1 MNKEELENELYE
13 IADFLW
19 CNEEEL
25 KEEIFKL
32 VPEILKSIIDEDD
45 FIMVNGHYFKWYTDK
60 ISGIKQKA
68 KDLYNITL

>member
-1 MNKEELENELYE
+1 MNKEQLEKMFDEMYTWRDKHNMKQ
-13 IADFLW
+13 F
-19 CNEEEL
+19 
-25 KEEIFKL
+25 IFET
-32 VPEILKSIIDEDD
+32 VIPEVLKSIIDEDD